1 MAQNI
6 SFYDYT
12 VSLQNIIYI
21 TINGKKYYAENY
33 KKTYLK
39 NDRTQVFYN
48 LIINNIENITY
59 CLSKGFKNNYHEEIN
74 WYYPYRSINSR
85 IEYRKIIDNNMDNTA
100 NYLELHLKNK
110 KLHNLI
116 GPAMISKNYV
126 KYAINGNLI
135 QESLF
140 DKHELVIKERRII
153 KLNRII
159 YD

>member
-1 MAQNI
+1 MAQYIN
-6 SFYDYT
+6 FYDYK
-12 VSLQNIIYI
+12 VSLQNIISI
-21 TINGKKYYAENY
+21 AINGKKYYAENY
-33 KKTYLK
+33 RKTYFK

-48 LIINNIENITY
+48 LIIKNIENITY
-59 CLSKGFKNNYHEEIN
+59 CLSTEFNGYFYEEYQL
-74 WYYPYRSINSR
+74 YYPYKSI
-85 IEYRKIIDNNMDNTA
+85 YKIAKDKCFDNTA

-126 KYAINGNLI
+126 KYAINGDLI
-135 QESLF
+135 QKSLF

>member
-1 MAQNI
+1 
-6 SFYDYT
+6 
-12 VSLQNIIYI
+12 L
-21 TINGKKYYAENY
+21 
-33 KKTYLK
+33 
-39 NDRTQVFYN
+39 
-48 LIINNIENITY
+48 
-59 CLSKGFKNNYHEEIN
+59 
-74 WYYPYRSINSR
+74 YYPYKSI
-85 IEYRKIIDNNMDNTA
+85 YKIAKDKCFDNTA

-126 KYAINGNLI
+126 KYAINGDLI
-135 QESLF
+135 QKSLF